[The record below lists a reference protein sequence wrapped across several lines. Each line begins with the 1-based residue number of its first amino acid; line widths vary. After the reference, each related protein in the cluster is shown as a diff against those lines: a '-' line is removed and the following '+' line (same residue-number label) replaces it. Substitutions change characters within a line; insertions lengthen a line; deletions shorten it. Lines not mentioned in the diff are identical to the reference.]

1 MSSIVDTPL
10 GTSFIADTPSIV
22 DTPLFQGTAIKG
34 TAFIADTPS
43 FKGTSFQGTAFIADT
58 PSLEQLY
65 IASLDE
71 MDKIALNVAR
81 TTMGSLFSLSKSTA
95 FIEWT
100 NERNKKQMDV

>member
-1 MSSIVDTPL
+1 MSIQ
-10 GTSFIADTPSIV
+10 GTSFIVDTPSIV
-22 DTPLFQGTAIKG
+22 DTPLFQGTANIV
-34 TAFIADTPS
+34 DTPA
-43 FKGTSFQGTAFIADT
+43 FQGTANIVDT
-58 PSLEQLY
+58 PAFQGTSLEQLY

-100 NERNKKQMDV
+100 NEREKK

>member
-1 MSSIVDTPL
+1 MSIQ
-10 GTSFIADTPSIV
+10 GTSFIVDTPSIV
-22 DTPLFQGTAIKG
+22 DTPLFQGTANIV
-34 TAFIADTPS
+34 DTPA
-43 FKGTSFQGTAFIADT
+43 FQGT
-58 PSLEQLY
+58 SLEQLY

-100 NERNKKQMDV
+100 NEREKK

>member
-1 MSSIVDTPL
+1 MSIIADTPIL

-22 DTPLFQGTAIKG
+22 DTPLLGT
-34 TAFIADTPS
+34 S
-43 FKGTSFQGTAFIADT
+43 FKGTA
-58 PSLEQLY
+58 LEQLY

-95 FIEWT
+95 FIEWM
-100 NERNKKQMDV
+100 NERNKKQMDA

>member
-1 MSSIVDTPL
+1 MSIIV
-10 GTSFIADTPSIV
+10 DTPSIV
-22 DTPLFQGTAIKG
+22 DTPLFQGTANIV
-34 TAFIADTPS
+34 DTPA
-43 FKGTSFQGTAFIADT
+43 FQGT
-58 PSLEQLY
+58 SLEQLY

-100 NERNKKQMDV
+100 NEREKK

>member
-1 MSSIVDTPL
+1 MSIL

-22 DTPLFQGTAIKG
+22 DTPL
-34 TAFIADTPS
+34 S
-43 FKGTSFQGTAFIADT
+43 GTS
-58 PSLEQLY
+58 LEELY

-95 FIEWT
+95 FIEWMT
-100 NERNKKQMDV
+100 ERNKRQIDA

>member
-1 MSSIVDTPL
+1 MSNKGTSFIVDTPL
-10 GTSFIADTPSIV
+10 GTSFIIDTPA
-22 DTPLFQGTAIKG
+22 L
-34 TAFIADTPS
+34 
-43 FKGTSFQGTAFIADT
+43 GTS
-58 PSLEQLY
+58 LEELY

-100 NERNKKQMDV
+100 KQRNKKQMDA

>member
-1 MSSIVDTPL
+1 MSIL

-22 DTPLFQGTAIKG
+22 DTPLFQGTANKG

-43 FKGTSFQGTAFIADT
+43 FKGTS
-58 PSLEQLY
+58 LEELY

>member
-1 MSSIVDTPL
+1 MSIL

-22 DTPLFQGTAIKG
+22 DTPLFQGTANKG

-43 FKGTSFQGTAFIADT
+43 FKGTSFQGTA
-58 PSLEQLY
+58 LEQLY

-95 FIEWT
+95 FIEWMT
-100 NERNKKQMDV
+100 ERNKRQMDA

>member
-1 MSSIVDTPL
+1 MSIIV
-10 GTSFIADTPSIV
+10 DTPSIV
-22 DTPLFQGTAIKG
+22 DTPAFQGTAIKG
-34 TAFIADTPS
+34 TAI
-43 FKGTSFQGTAFIADT
+43 KGTAFIVDT
-58 PSLEQLY
+58 PAFQGTSLEQLY

-100 NERNKKQMDV
+100 NEREKK

>member
-22 DTPLFQGTAIKG
+22 DTP
-34 TAFIADTPS
+34 
-43 FKGTSFQGTAFIADT
+43 SFQGT
-58 PSLEQLY
+58 SLEELY

-95 FIEWT
+95 FIEWMT
-100 NERNKKQMDV
+100 ERNKRQMDA

>member
-10 GTSFIADTPSIV
+10 
-22 DTPLFQGTAIKG
+22 
-34 TAFIADTPS
+34 
-43 FKGTSFQGTAFIADT
+43 QGTAFQDI
-58 PSLEQLY
+58 SLEELY

-100 NERNKKQMDV
+100 NERNKKQMDA

>member
-1 MSSIVDTPL
+1 MSSILDTPL
-10 GTSFIADTPSIV
+10 
-22 DTPLFQGTAIKG
+22 
-34 TAFIADTPS
+34 
-43 FKGTSFQGTAFIADT
+43 QGTAFIVDT
-58 PSLEQLY
+58 PSLEELY

-100 NERNKKQMDV
+100 NVEAAAAASNPLKKGGRLFINNEREKK

>member
-1 MSSIVDTPL
+1 MSIL

-22 DTPLFQGTAIKG
+22 DTPLFQGTAFKGTAFKGTAFKG
-34 TAFIADTPS
+34 TAFIVDTPS
-43 FKGTSFQGTAFIADT
+43 FKGTS
-58 PSLEQLY
+58 LEELY

>member
-10 GTSFIADTPSIV
+10 GTAFIVDTPSIV
-22 DTPLFQGTAIKG
+22 DTPL
-34 TAFIADTPS
+34 S
-43 FKGTSFQGTAFIADT
+43 GTS
-58 PSLEQLY
+58 LEELY

-95 FIEWT
+95 FIEWMT
-100 NERNKKQMDV
+100 EREKKQLDA

>member
-1 MSSIVDTPL
+1 MSIIADTPIL

-22 DTPLFQGTAIKG
+22 DTPLFKSTANIVDTPIKG
-34 TAFIADTPS
+34 TANIVDIPI
-43 FKGTSFQGTAFIADT
+43 KGTA
-58 PSLEQLY
+58 LEQLY

-95 FIEWT
+95 FIEWM
-100 NERNKKQMDV
+100 NEREKK

>member
-1 MSSIVDTPL
+1 MSSIVDTPSL
-10 GTSFIADTPSIV
+10 GTSNIV
-22 DTPLFQGTAIKG
+22 
-34 TAFIADTPS
+34 
-43 FKGTSFQGTAFIADT
+43 DT
-58 PSLEQLY
+58 PSLEELY

-100 NERNKKQMDV
+100 KQCNKKQLDA

>member
-10 GTSFIADTPSIV
+10 GTSFIVDTPS
-22 DTPLFQGTAIKG
+22 L
-34 TAFIADTPS
+34 
-43 FKGTSFQGTAFIADT
+43 GTSNIVDT
-58 PSLEQLY
+58 PSLESTSLEELY

-100 NERNKKQMDV
+100 KQCNKKQMNA

>member
-1 MSSIVDTPL
+1 MSNKGTSFIVDTPL
-10 GTSFIADTPSIV
+10 GTSFIVDTPLGTSFIV
-22 DTPLFQGTAIKG
+22 DTPAL
-34 TAFIADTPS
+34 
-43 FKGTSFQGTAFIADT
+43 GTS
-58 PSLEQLY
+58 LEELY

-100 NERNKKQMDV
+100 KQCNKKQMDA